1 MKNTGIIRKVDELGR
16 IVVPKELRNKL
27 KIEEGIS
34 IEIFTKGNEIILKKY
49 NQLYCKN
56 CGKTIEDSDRY
67 CRYCGKE
74 IQKC

>member
-27 KIEEGIS
+27 KIEEGTS

-49 NQLYCKN
+49 NSLYCKS
-56 CGKTIEDSDRY
+56 CGNTIEDSDNY

-74 IQKC
+74 IQK